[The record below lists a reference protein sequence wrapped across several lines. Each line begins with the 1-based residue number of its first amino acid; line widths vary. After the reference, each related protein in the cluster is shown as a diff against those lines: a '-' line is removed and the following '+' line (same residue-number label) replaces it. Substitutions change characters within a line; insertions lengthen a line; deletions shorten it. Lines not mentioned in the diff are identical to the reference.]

1 MSRRYTWI
9 EACDETGAERTF
21 LVHCLKAQ
29 WVQPAFAEEAELDDA
44 DLARLRLII
53 SLREDFGVNDEAVPV
68 ILHILDQLHR
78 G

>member
-9 EACDETGAERTF
+9 EACVETGAERTF

-29 WVQPAFAEEAELDDA
+29 WVLPAYPEEAELDEA

-53 SLREDFGVNDEAVPV
+53 TLREDLGVNEEAVPV
-68 ILHILDQLHR
+68 ILHLLDQLH
-78 G
+78 GG